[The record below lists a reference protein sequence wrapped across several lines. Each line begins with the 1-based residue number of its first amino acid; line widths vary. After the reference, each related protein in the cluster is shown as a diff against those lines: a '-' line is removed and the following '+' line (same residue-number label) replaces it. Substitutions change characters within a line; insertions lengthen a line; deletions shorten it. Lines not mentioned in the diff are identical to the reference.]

1 MFRPGVNGIGNLFMQ
16 LTQVDTVSEKFLT
29 DGKRSRYI
37 RLKNIRVVSDDFP
50 LDSVV
55 PKLHV
60 GLPCHHRIRDIMEP
74 NEHMNSILDK
84 YKHLVDEVT
93 CGIQIRRC
101 GLSKTLNELTPDA
114 SFCTDETL
122 ETFHHI
128 IETSKGPVFVTSDC
142 HAIKH
147 EFKDRWPHKVRIL
160 DEVPTHTS
168 SVNENSDPWVAFTE
182 FFLLSMCPAVFVTGG
197 ETEHYCHMSTFG
209 YMAAVY
215 GDKPYKFIFN
225 S

>member
-29 DGKRSRYI
+29 DGKRYKYI
-37 RLKNIRVVSDDFP
+37 KLNNIRVVPDDAPFET
-50 LDSVV
+50 VI

-60 GLPCHHRIRDIMEP
+60 GLQCHSNISNIVTPTDTLEQ
-74 NEHMNSILDK
+74 ILKK
-84 YKHLVDEVT
+84 YEHLVEGVT

-101 GLSKTLNELTPDA
+101 GLSKTLNEVTPDT

-122 ETFHHI
+122 EIFHKI
-128 IETSKGPVFVTSDC
+128 VEESPGPVFVTSDC
-142 HAIKH
+142 HSTKH
-147 EFKDRWPHKVRIL
+147 EFVNRWKDKVRIL

-168 SVNENSDPWVAFTE
+168 CVNEDSDPWVAFTE
-182 FFLLSMCPAVFVTGG
+182 FFLLSRCPFVFVTGG

-215 GDKPYKFIFN
+215 GGKLYKFIFN
-225 S
+225 